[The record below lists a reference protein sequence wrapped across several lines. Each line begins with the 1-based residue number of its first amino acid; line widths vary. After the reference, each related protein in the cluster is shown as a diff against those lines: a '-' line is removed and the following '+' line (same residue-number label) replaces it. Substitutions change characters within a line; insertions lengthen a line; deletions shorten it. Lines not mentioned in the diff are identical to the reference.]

1 MPKAYFDFK
10 KFRIFHDKC
19 AMKVGTDGVL
29 LGAWSCAG
37 SEHRVVLDVGTGS
50 GLIAIMLAQK
60 TQAVIWGVDID
71 ENAVIQANENA
82 AATEWS
88 DRLHFLHSDI
98 SSFSPD
104 FQFDLLVS
112 NPPFFSR
119 SLKCPDGV
127 RSQARH
133 TDSMSFGE
141 LIGSA
146 SRLLAENGRFE
157 VVLPAERADEFVHES
172 WINGLNLERKTLV
185 YTKEGQTEA
194 KRVLLGFLKGE
205 CSYPSS
211 DKLYIRC
218 ADGEY
223 TEEYKS
229 MTADYYLHY

>member
-37 SEHRVVLDVGTGS
+37 SEHRTVLDVGTGS

-71 ENAVIQANENA
+71 ENAVFQANENA

-141 LIGSA
+141 LIGQWQA
-146 SRLLAENGRFE
+146 VYWQKTA
-157 VVLPAERADEFVHES
+157 VLKWFWPAERADDLHMNPG
-172 WINGLNLERKTLV
+172 INGLNLE
-185 YTKEGQTEA
+185 Q
-194 KRVLLGFLKGE
+194 
-205 CSYPSS
+205 
-211 DKLYIRC
+211 
-218 ADGEY
+218 
-223 TEEYKS
+223 
-229 MTADYYLHY
+229 